1 VRTEAVLTGILLAV
15 GARGQEFEV
24 ASIKLAGPQPNDGR
38 LHTRISVWAPKNAE
52 PGKLDYYNIS
62 LAETVGQAYRVQQNQ
77 IESADSLLPDRFD
90 IHALISAGTA
100 ADQIPAMLQTLLRDR
115 FKLALH
121 RETRQLPVYTLT
133 TAKNGSKLKPA
144 ESASGITSDTNRTNW
159 HVSAK
164 TTMPQFAEFLA
175 RKLDRLVVDETGLS
189 GVFEIVLDAAPYS
202 LDGSPDGSHDAAGPS
217 IFTALQ
223 EQLGLKLEAR
233 KAPVE
238 ILIVDHAERPSEN

>member
-1 VRTEAVLTGILLAV
+1 
-15 GARGQEFEV
+15 
-24 ASIKLAGPQPNDGR
+24 
-38 LHTRISVWAPKNAE
+38 
-52 PGKLDYYNIS
+52 
-62 LAETVGQAYRVQQNQ
+62 
-77 IESADSLLPDRFD
+77 
-90 IHALISAGTA
+90 
-100 ADQIPAMLQTLLRDR
+100 
-115 FKLALH
+115 
-121 RETRQLPVYTLT
+121 
-133 TAKNGSKLKPA
+133 LKPA

-175 RKLDRLVVDETGLS
+175 RKLDRLVVDETRLS

>member
-1 VRTEAVLTGILLAV
+1 MGLLVAF
-15 GARGQEFEV
+15 GAWAQEFDV
-24 ASIKLAGPQPNDGR
+24 ASIKPAGPQPNDGR
-38 LHTRISVWAPKNAE
+38 QHTRISVWSPKGAE

-62 LAETVGQAYRVQQNQ
+62 LVEIIGQAYRVQQNQ

-90 IHALISAGTA
+90 IHAVIPAGTA
-100 ADQIPAMLQTLLRDR
+100 ADKIPPMLQTLLRDR

-121 RETRQLPVYTLT
+121 RETRQLPVYALT

-144 ESASGITSDTNRTNW
+144 ESASGITSDTYPTNW
-159 HVSAK
+159 HISAK

-175 RKLDRLVVDETGLS
+175 RKLDRLVVDETSLS

-202 LDGSPDGSHDAAGPS
+202 LDGSKDASGPS

-238 ILIVDHAERPSEN
+238 ILVVDRAGRPSEN

>member
-1 VRTEAVLTGILLAV
+1 MRKIAVLTGILVGL
-15 GARGQEFEV
+15 GARAQEFEV
-24 ASIKLAGPQPNDGR
+24 ASVKLAGPQPNDGR
-38 LHTRISVWAPKNAE
+38 QHTRMSVWSPKGAE

-62 LAETVGQAYRVQQNQ
+62 LAEIIGQAYRVQQNQ

-90 IHALISAGTA
+90 IHAVIPAETA
-100 ADQIPAMLQTLLRDR
+100 ADQVPPMLQTLLRDR

-121 RETRQLPVYTLT
+121 RETRQLPVYALA

-159 HVSAK
+159 HISAK

-202 LDGSPDGSHDAAGPS
+202 LDGSPDAAGPS

-238 ILIVDHAERPSEN
+238 ILVVDRAERPSEN

>member
-1 VRTEAVLTGILLAV
+1 MTWVAVVGLLVAL
-15 GARGQEFEV
+15 GARAQEFDV

-38 LHTRISVWAPKNAE
+38 MHTRMSVWSPKGTE

-62 LAETVGQAYRVQQNQ
+62 LAEIIEQAYRVQQNQ

-90 IHALISAGTA
+90 IHAVIPAGTA
-100 ADQIPAMLQTLLRDR
+100 ADQVPPMLQGLLKDR

-121 RETRQLPVYTLT
+121 RDTRQLPVYALT
-133 TAKNGSKLKPA
+133 IAKNGSKLKPA
-144 ESASGITSDTNRTNW
+144 ESTSGITSDTNRTGW

-175 RKLDRLVVDETGLS
+175 RKLDRPVLDETGLK
-189 GVFEIVLDAAPYS
+189 GAFEVVFDAAPYS
-202 LDGSPDGSHDAAGPS
+202 LDGAGDAGGPS
-217 IFTALQ
+217 VFTALQ

-238 ILIVDHAERPSEN
+238 ILVVDRAERPSEN

>member
-1 VRTEAVLTGILLAV
+1 MAVFSALLAAA
-15 GARGQEFEV
+15 GARAQEFEV

-38 LHTRISVWAPKNAE
+38 LHTRISVWSPKGAE

-62 LAETVGQAYRVQQNQ
+62 LAETIGQAYRVQQNQ
-77 IESADSLLPDRFD
+77 IESADTLLPDRFD
-90 IHALISAGTA
+90 INAIIPAGTA

-121 RETRQLPVYTLT
+121 RETRQLPVYALT

-144 ESASGITSDTNRTNW
+144 ESASGITSDTNRTGW

-175 RKLDRLVVDETGLS
+175 RKLDRIVVDETSLS
-189 GVFEIVLDAAPYS
+189 GAFEIVLDAAPYS
-202 LDGSPDGSHDAAGPS
+202 LDGSQDAAGPS

>member
-1 VRTEAVLTGILLAV
+1 MAALSAVLVAG
-15 GARGQEFEV
+15 GAWAQEFDV
-24 ASIKLAGPQPNDGR
+24 ASIKLAPPASKPGSVST
-38 LHTRISVWAPKNAE
+38 HISVWAPKGAD
-52 PGKLDYYNIS
+52 PGKLDYYNMS
-62 LAETVGQAYRVQQNQ
+62 LVEIMGQAYRVQQNQ

-90 IHALISAGTA
+90 IHAIIPAGTA
-100 ADQIPAMLQTLLRDR
+100 ADQIPPMLQTLLRDR

-121 RETRQLPVYTLT
+121 RETRQLPVYALT

-144 ESASGITSDTNRTNW
+144 ESASGITSDTNRTGW

-175 RKLDRLVVDETGLS
+175 RKLDRIVVDETSLS
-189 GVFEIVLDAAPYS
+189 GAFEIVLDAAPYS
-202 LDGSPDGSHDAAGPS
+202 LDGSQDAAGPS

>member
-1 VRTEAVLTGILLAV
+1 MTQMAVVGLLVAF
-15 GARGQEFEV
+15 GAWAQEFEI
-24 ASIKLAGPQPNDGR
+24 ASIKPAGPQPNDGR
-38 LHTRISVWAPKNAE
+38 QHTRMSVWSPKGAE

-62 LAETVGQAYRVQQNQ
+62 LAEIIGQAYSVQQNQ
-77 IESADSLLPDRFD
+77 IESVDSLLPGRFD
-90 IHALISAGTA
+90 IHAVIPARA
-100 ADQIPAMLQTLLRDR
+100 PADQIPLMLQTLLRDR
-115 FKLALH
+115 FMLALH
-121 RETRQLPVYTLT
+121 RETRQLPVYALT

-164 TTMPQFAEFLA
+164 TSMPQFAEFLA

-202 LDGSPDGSHDAAGPS
+202 LDGSQDAAGPS
-217 IFTALQ
+217 VFTAIQ

-238 ILIVDHAERPSEN
+238 ILVVDRAERPSEN

>member
-1 VRTEAVLTGILLAV
+1 MRRIAVLSALLAAA
-15 GARGQEFEV
+15 GAWAQEFEV

-38 LHTRISVWAPKNAE
+38 LHTRMSVSSPKGGE

-62 LAETVGQAYRVQQNQ
+62 LAEIIGQAYRVQQNQ
-77 IESADSLLPDRFD
+77 IESADSLFPDRFD
-90 IHALISAGTA
+90 IHAIIPAGTA
-100 ADQIPAMLQTLLRDR
+100 ADQVPGMLQSLLRDR
-115 FKLALH
+115 FDLALH
-121 RETRQLPVYTLT
+121 RETRQLPVYALT
-133 TAKNGSKLKPA
+133 IAKNGSKLKPA

-159 HVSAK
+159 HISAR

-175 RKLDRLVVDETGLS
+175 RKFDRLVVDETSLS

-202 LDGSPDGSHDAAGPS
+202 LDGSQDAAGPS

-233 KAPVE
+233 KAPAE
-238 ILIVDHAERPSEN
+238 ILVIDRAERPSEN

>member
-1 VRTEAVLTGILLAV
+1 MTRAVAV
-15 GARGQEFEV
+15 GLLFASGSWAQEFEV

-38 LHTRISVWAPKNAE
+38 LHTRMSVWAAKDNQ

-62 LAETVGQAYRVQQNQ
+62 LAEIIEQAYRIQENQ
-77 IESADSLLPDRFD
+77 IEGADSLIPDRFD
-90 IHALISAGTA
+90 IHAIIPAETT
-100 ADQIPAMLQTLLRDR
+100 ADQVPPMLQTLLRDR

-121 RETRQLPVYTLT
+121 RETRQLPVYALT

-189 GVFEIVLDAAPYS
+189 GAFEIALDAAPYS
-202 LDGSPDGSHDAAGPS
+202 LDGSQDAAGPS

-238 ILIVDHAERPSEN
+238 ILVVDRAEGPSEN

>member
-1 VRTEAVLTGILLAV
+1 MAALSAVLFAG
-15 GARGQEFEV
+15 GAWAQEFEV

-38 LHTRISVWAPKNAE
+38 LHTRISVWAPKGAE

-62 LAETVGQAYRVQQNQ
+62 LAEIIGQAYRVQQNQ
-77 IESADSLLPDRFD
+77 IESADSLLPERFD
-90 IHALISAGTA
+90 IHAIIPAGTG
-100 ADQIPAMLQTLLRDR
+100 ADQVPGMLQILLRDR
-115 FKLALH
+115 FKLTLH
-121 RETRQLPVYTLT
+121 RETRQLPVYALT

-164 TTMPQFAEFLA
+164 TTMPKFAEFLA
-175 RKLDRLVVDETGLS
+175 GKLGRLVVDETSLS
-189 GVFEIVLDAAPYS
+189 GVFEIVFDAAPYA
-202 LDGSPDGSHDAAGPS
+202 LDGSQDAAGPS

-238 ILIVDHAERPSEN
+238 ILVIDRAERPSEN

>member
-1 VRTEAVLTGILLAV
+1 LKGVRKVAVLTGILVALGTRA
-15 GARGQEFEV
+15 QEFDV
-24 ASIKLAGPQPNDGR
+24 ASIKLAPPGSKPGSIS
-38 LHTRISVWAPKNAE
+38 TRMSVWAAKDNQ

-62 LAETVGQAYRVQQNQ
+62 LAEIMGQAYRVQQNQ
-77 IESADSLLPDRFD
+77 IESADSLFPDRFD
-90 IHALISAGTA
+90 IHAIIPAGTA
-100 ADQIPAMLQTLLRDR
+100 ADQISPMLQTLLRDR

-121 RETRQLPVYTLT
+121 RETRQLPVYALT
-133 TAKNGSKLKPA
+133 TAKNGAKLKPA

-159 HVSAK
+159 HISAK

-175 RKLDRLVVDETGLS
+175 RKLDRLVVDETSLS

-202 LDGSPDGSHDAAGPS
+202 LDGSPDAAGPS
-217 IFTALQ
+217 VFTALQ

-238 ILIVDHAERPSEN
+238 ILVVDRAERPSEN